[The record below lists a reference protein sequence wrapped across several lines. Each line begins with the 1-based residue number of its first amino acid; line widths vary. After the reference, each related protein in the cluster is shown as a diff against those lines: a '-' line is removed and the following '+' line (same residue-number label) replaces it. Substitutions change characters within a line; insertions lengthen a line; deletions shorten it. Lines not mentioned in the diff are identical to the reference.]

1 MFTISLLQRLASGI
15 PGLAA
20 RRQPRAVAGRKRPA
34 SQPKLEA
41 LEGRQLLSGAYN
53 ITDLG
58 TLGGIDSSPTGLND
72 RGQEVGWSYVSG
84 NVFQNAFIASHGRMT
99 ALGSL
104 LGGDSFATGINNHG
118 DIVGTTSS
126 ANGDNTDIFLD
137 LAGKLRVIGHINY
150 PANLGINDRDQ
161 VIGFSTTSGGNAEL
175 WSNGRLT
182 DLGSLKGLGS
192 VALGINDRGTV
203 VGYSDITP
211 EIVSPILDPPGTIGL
226 PIAPITPATEHPFEY
241 RNGHMID
248 LGTLGGT
255 SAEATAINN
264 RGTIVG
270 WADTSGNLTE
280 RAFIETN
287 GKMTDLGSLGGFQS
301 GATAVN
307 DRGQVVGWSFV
318 VGNSKVEP
326 FLYSNGTMV
335 DLNSLLP
342 ANSGITINTAVAIN
356 NKGQIGAIGSTS
368 GSAEVAVLLTPV
380 HKVA

>member
-1 MFTISLLQRLASGI
+1 
-15 PGLAA
+15 
-20 RRQPRAVAGRKRPA
+20 
-34 SQPKLEA
+34 
-41 LEGRQLLSGAYN
+41 
-53 ITDLG
+53 
-58 TLGGIDSSPTGLND
+58 
-72 RGQEVGWSYVSG
+72 
-84 NVFQNAFIASHGRMT
+84 
-99 ALGSL
+99 
-104 LGGDSFATGINNHG
+104 
-118 DIVGTTSS
+118 
-126 ANGDNTDIFLD
+126 
-137 LAGKLRVIGHINY
+137 
-150 PANLGINDRDQ
+150 
-161 VIGFSTTSGGNAEL
+161 
-175 WSNGRLT
+175 
-182 DLGSLKGLGS
+182 
-192 VALGINDRGTV
+192 
-203 VGYSDITP
+203 
-211 EIVSPILDPPGTIGL
+211 
-226 PIAPITPATEHPFEY
+226 
-241 RNGHMID
+241 MID

-280 RAFIETN
+280 RAFMETN

-307 DRGQVVGWSFV
+307 DRGQVVDWSYV
-318 VGNSKVEP
+318 AGNSKVEP